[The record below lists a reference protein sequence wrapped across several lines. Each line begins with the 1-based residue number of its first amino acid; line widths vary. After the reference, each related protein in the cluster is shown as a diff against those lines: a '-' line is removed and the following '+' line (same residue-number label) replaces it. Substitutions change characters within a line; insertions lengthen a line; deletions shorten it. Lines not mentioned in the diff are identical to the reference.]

1 MRDHESTSNLKNMMM
16 LMLENT
22 ILSIHQDKK
31 TEQEY
36 QKDNVN
42 EIGGNRENLSLKS
55 EGGR

>member
-36 QKDNVN
+36 LTQKEPREESQKD
-42 EIGGNRENLSLKS
+42 IFL
-55 EGGR
+55 